1 MLSSPQKSKA
11 GWPLV
16 RMRGTRASP
25 SRRPQWYD
33 ASDDRP
39 SCRGHTLPLIH
50 NDSTPYPLSTVF
62 GFMLFIRLYPA
73 RFATLSP
80 HPPVHVRWSP
90 WSAVCARSLPYPR
103 TGELGGV
110 WPNSSPRQPSTPQ
123 ACSEPAHISPLL
135 SASLPLSLAVQSRL
149 SKSKQPLS
157 QYHQIKTAVKQLQV
171 RDGKRQTGREHQV
184 L

>member
-1 MLSSPQKSKA
+1 
-11 GWPLV
+11 
-16 RMRGTRASP
+16 MRGTRASP
-25 SRRPQWYD
+25 SRRPQWYA
-33 ASDDRP
+33 ASVDRP
-39 SCRGHTLPLIH
+39 SCRGHTLSLIH

-62 GFMLFIRLYPA
+62 CFMLFIRLYPA

-80 HPPVHVRWSP
+80 HPPVHVRWSS
-90 WSAVCARSLPYPR
+90 WSAFCARSLPYKR

>member
-1 MLSSPQKSKA
+1 MQRSHYFPNPQRLHS
-11 GWPLV
+11 
-16 RMRGTRASP
+16 
-25 SRRPQWYD
+25 
-33 ASDDRP
+33 
-39 SCRGHTLPLIH
+39 LPALH
-50 NDSTPYPLSTVF
+50 GLLLHAVYPV
-62 GFMLFIRLYPA
+62 IPA

-90 WSAVCARSLPYPR
+90 WSAFCARSLPYKR
-103 TGELGGV
+103 TGELGGA

-135 SASLPLSLAVQSRL
+135 SASRPLSLAVQSRL

-171 RDGKRQTGREHQV
+171 RDGKRQTGENIKCCDQLCRGCVVACAVSCAVQKRA
-184 L
+184 LSRAL